1 MDMPLG
7 RGIHRFV
14 CLRGNAIQAWALSIL
29 QFVDG
34 SINFVEGD
42 GGVNVVKGR
51 ALGGV
56 SKNDGVHWAVVVEN
70 SLEMRAKHC
79 HILFSIGCRFSICH
93 FHCHFHFFLVV
104 SS

>member
-1 MDMPLG
+1 MDTLLG
-7 RGIHRFV
+7 RSIHRFV
-14 CLRGNAIQAWALSIL
+14 CLGGNAIQAWALSIL

-51 ALGGV
+51 VLGDV
-56 SKNDGVHWAVVVEN
+56 SKNGGVHWAVVVEN
-70 SLEMRAKHC
+70 SLKMRAKHC

-93 FHCHFHFFLVV
+93 FHCHFHFFLMV